1 MLVGTRSLSSC
12 DFHMDP
18 EVFERV
24 GDLDHH
30 DLELDHYRELAIS
43 IATLRCAV
51 SGLAR
56 KNGKKPLSYD
66 RMPPVCFQRGE
77 SHSKSSI

>member
-43 IATLRCAV
+43 IATLRCPD
-51 SGLAR
+51 SR
-56 KNGKKPLSYD
+56 ENGKAALYD

-77 SHSKSSI
+77 SRSKSSI